1 MSWPGKLKT
10 STKVTFL
17 LLPVAIA
24 LFPAYPVLDREFNSG
39 RSAFAAETIPLSR
52 KDFIFELNRTFQNI
66 AEKVTPTVV
75 SVTSSKP
82 SLNRGKTRGEPVI
95 SMGSGVIVSADGHIL
110 TSQHVIEDAEEIMV
124 VLSDGRSYQASVIG
138 SDYTTDLA
146 VLKIKLLEPGTRL
159 PAVRFGDSDSCSI
172 GSWVLAVGN
181 PLELGLS
188 ITAGIISA
196 KGRKIDI
203 LSDNPLNVE
212 GNIDQSIESFIQ
224 TDAVINPGNSGGAL
238 VNLRGELIGINSA
251 IASQTGLYQGYGFA
265 VPVNLARRV
274 MEDLINLGHVVRPVM
289 GVIIQNLDPV
299 MAKAFGL
306 ESPQGVLIED
316 FIPKKNSP
324 AELGGLERGDVI
336 ISVESRP
343 VNFSQQL
350 QEMIA
355 KRRPGETVAVT
366 VIRKGQKFT
375 RRVTLGSKEIGEQK
389 PSSKGKAIQPGKT
402 FIGMGLR
409 EITDEDLDELALENK
424 TGLIV
429 DRLDSGGIAERS
441 GLMLGDVLLKINYH
455 PVASLEEANDLL
467 DDVSPGT
474 ALLFQILRGGTNRFI
489 SLEVP

>member
-1 MSWPGKLKT
+1 
-10 STKVTFL
+10 
-17 LLPVAIA
+17 
-24 LFPAYPVLDREFNSG
+24 
-39 RSAFAAETIPLSR
+39 
-52 KDFIFELNRTFQNI
+52 
-66 AEKVTPTVV
+66 
-75 SVTSSKP
+75 
-82 SLNRGKTRGEPVI
+82 
-95 SMGSGVIVSADGHIL
+95 
-110 TSQHVIEDAEEIMV
+110 
-124 VLSDGRSYQASVIG
+124 
-138 SDYTTDLA
+138 
-146 VLKIKLLEPGTRL
+146 
-159 PAVRFGDSDSCSI
+159 
-172 GSWVLAVGN
+172 
-181 PLELGLS
+181 
-188 ITAGIISA
+188 
-196 KGRKIDI
+196 
-203 LSDNPLNVE
+203 
-212 GNIDQSIESFIQ
+212 
-224 TDAVINPGNSGGAL
+224 
-238 VNLRGELIGINSA
+238 
-251 IASQTGLYQGYGFA
+251 
-265 VPVNLARRV
+265 

-336 ISVESRP
+336 VSVESRP

-409 EITDEDLDELALENK
+409 EITNEDLDELALENK